1 MISNKKFSLNI
12 YKAGIIIQ
20 ARTGSKRFPKKILCK
35 INNKTVL
42 EILID
47 RLLVYFNKE
56 DIYVATTKKGKD
68 DIVLK
73 IIKKKKI
80 NFFRGSEND
89 VLSRFTECAKINNL
103 HKIIRLTSDC
113 PLIDP
118 ELIIKLFKTQL
129 KKKFDYSGNCFP
141 YNKRTY
147 PVGSDLEFISVD
159 FLKKISGD
167 RLNNYEKEHITPF
180 LLKKKFKTHLFRSKV
195 NNSKL
200 RYTLDYKEDLIV
212 IKKILLY
219 LKKKKIFGNTNQIIK
234 FLNDNKKIMELNN
247 KHVTSYYFKK
257 LNQL

>member
-56 DIYVATTKKGKD
+56 DIYIATTKKSKD
-68 DIVLK
+68 NIILE
-73 IIKKKKI
+73 IIKKKNI
-80 NFFRGSEND
+80 NFFRGSENN
-89 VLSRFTECAKINNL
+89 VLSRFTECAKKNNL
-103 HKIIRLTSDC
+103 NKIIRLTSDC

-118 ELIIKLFKTQL
+118 KLMIKLFKIQL
-129 KKKFDYSGNCFP
+129 KKNFDYSGNCFP

-147 PVGSDLEFISVD
+147 PVGSDLEFFSLN
-159 FLKKISGD
+159 FLKKISAD
-167 RLNNYEKEHITPF
+167 KLSNYEKEHITPF
-180 LLKKKFKTHLFRSKV
+180 LLKKKFKTHLFKNRN

-200 RYTLDYKEDLIV
+200 RYTLDHKEDLVV
-212 IKKILLY
+212 IKKIISY
-219 LKKKKIFGNTNQIIK
+219 FKKNKIFGNTNQIIK
-234 FLNDNKKIMELNN
+234 FLKANRKIMELNS
-247 KHVTSYYFKK
+247 KHVTNYYFKK